1 MPEILTESFCER
13 CGTRYTF
20 ESAAPRTHRLKGV
33 KVLSRGLRNFV
44 MSDDTSL
51 DEAMAAARSDTD
63 REVTSQQLDA
73 FHKAFNFCMQC
84 RQYTCA
90 NCWNDAE
97 GRCLTCAPHLGQDIL
112 EAPFPDLAASPQLD
126 LREATD
132 GNGTNGHHDPAL
144 DALAWPTSDLLRDA
158 TLDEPGFDGPAAD
171 ELAVGEADDE
181 IEAIDAVARL
191 AALGAVARDED
202 RDEVAADADAGIGDV
217 TAIAEGEL
225 AGATGD
231 ELAGAAKDE
240 LAGAADV
247 AATGEDEQAGA
258 AEETAAALV
267 PGAVGDAEVAA
278 AAPADRATTE
288 PLTDDAG
295 PTAGGEPDGDIDRRA
310 AAAAAATAQL
320 LRSFRP
326 GQSLDDALE
335 AYEREHDAG
344 SVAAAAAASAALAAQ
359 GEPATDVG
367 TPTPLPAEA
376 GTTTEEPVDAAAT
389 EADEDH
395 HLAAAAAAAA
405 AAASMSSE
413 PEGIRSV
420 DHVEQPTWRIVAP
433 DPGAAEPV
441 APAGDAPTSAPPI
454 AATSEPQWP
463 AQPQWPTPGQSAG
476 LPFLGRPAAATGGM
490 DALWAESA
498 RAVASVPGTP
508 AAGATAKAA
517 GGVQPCVSCG
527 LSLSATARFCR
538 RCGSRQG

>member
-63 REVTSQQLDA
+63 REVTTQQLDA

-126 LREATD
+126 LREATE

-158 TLDEPGFDGPAAD
+158 TLAEPGFDGVGAD
-171 ELAVGEADDE
+171 GLVGGEADDE

-191 AALGAVARDED
+191 AALGAVARDDD
-202 RDEVAADADAGIGDV
+202 RDEVAADHDAGI
-217 TAIAEGEL
+217 E
-225 AGATGD
+225 
-231 ELAGAAKDE
+231 
-240 LAGAADV
+240 DV
-247 AATGEDEQAGA
+247 AATADAELARAADHEQLAGSVEDELTATSGDDELAATA
-258 AEETAAALV
+258 AEPAT
-267 PGAVGDAEVAA
+267 PGAPVTPVEEAA
-278 AAPADRATTE
+278 AAATLEAVEAAAEDEAPASVAE
-288 PLTDDAG
+288 PV
-295 PTAGGEPDGDIDRRA
+295 GDIDRRA

-335 AYEREHDAG
+335 AYEREHEAG
-344 SVAAAAAASAALAAQ
+344 SVAAAAAASAALSAR
-359 GEPATDVG
+359 GEPEADVVA
-367 TPTPLPAEA
+367 P
-376 GTTTEEPVDAAAT
+376 EPVAAELAPTSDEPVEAAPVEAAT
-389 EADEDH
+389 PDADQDQ

-405 AAASMSSE
+405 AIVAAE
-413 PEGIRSV
+413 PDAVRPV

-441 APAGDAPTSAPPI
+441 APAGDASTPAPPI
-454 AATSEPQWP
+454 AASAEPQWP
-463 AQPQWPTPGQSAG
+463 AQPQWPTAGQGAG

-498 RAVASVPGTP
+498 RAVASVPGAP
-508 AAGATAKAA
+508 EAGGAAKAA